1 MQRLVGSRKAKP
13 TNSTTISRIEKLLQ
27 TPIAVRKHMKY
38 YYLDIIS
45 YIIYAYILWF
55 SLMDVYTK
63 MVSHSSNTTK
73 TAMTNQKIN
82 IIPPKERKQ
91 EEEYNDPF
99 FDRKVKN
106 STDGLKSD
114 CYKQFY
120 NIP

>member
-1 MQRLVGSRKAKP
+1 
-13 TNSTTISRIEKLLQ
+13 
-27 TPIAVRKHMKY
+27 
-38 YYLDIIS
+38 
-45 YIIYAYILWF
+45 
-55 SLMDVYTK
+55 MDVYTK

-73 TAMTNQKIN
+73 TALTNQKIN

-99 FDRKVKN
+99 FDRKVEN

>member
-1 MQRLVGSRKAKP
+1 
-13 TNSTTISRIEKLLQ
+13 
-27 TPIAVRKHMKY
+27 MKY
-38 YYLDIIS
+38 YYLYIIS

-55 SLMDVYTK
+55 SLMDIYTK

-73 TAMTNQKIN
+73 TAMANQKIN
-82 IIPPKERKQ
+82 LIPPKERKQ
-91 EEEYNDPF
+91 EKEYNNPF
-99 FDRKVKN
+99 FDRKVEN